1 MNITI
6 CNFKGGVG
14 KSLIAHQLITSF
26 GFDGVEID
34 PYGSLAERLPDKVI
48 KVDLSQR
55 VLKKFKNTIFDF
67 GGFNDIKIE
76 QAIKQSQLII
86 IPFNA
91 TIETLQSTIDTV
103 NIIKEFDKPI
113 LFVAN
118 MVQKAEDIEEVNV
131 IIQDVLG
138 FECEIF
144 IMPVSVAYQ
153 TAINRN
159 VSILELANAGG
170 LKAFA
175 YKKASAN
182 LLELKTIID
191 TYVYKVVF

>member
-14 KSLIAHQLITSF
+14 KSLLAHQLITSF
-26 GFDGVEID
+26 GFNGIEID
-34 PYGSLAERLPDKVI
+34 PYGNLSDRLPNKVKKI
-48 KVDLSQR
+48 DLSEKRLPQYE
-55 VLKKFKNTIFDF
+55 NTIFDF

-76 QAIKQSQLII
+76 QAIRQSDLII

-91 TIETLQSTIDTV
+91 TIEALQSTIDTI
-103 NIIKEFDKPI
+103 NAIKELDKPI

-118 MVQKAEDIEEVNV
+118 MVQKPEDIKEISI
-131 IIQDVLG
+131 IIQDILG

-144 IMPVSVAYQ
+144 MIPISAAYQ
-153 TAINRN
+153 TAINQN
-159 VSILELANAGG
+159 ISILELVQAGG

-175 YKKASAN
+175 YKKASN
-182 LLELKTIID
+182 NILELKKSID
-191 TYVYKVVF
+191 NYI

>member
-26 GFDGVEID
+26 EFNGVEVD
-34 PYGSLAERLPDKVI
+34 PYGNLADRLPEKVSKI
-48 KVDLSQR
+48 DLSEKNLGQ
-55 VLKKFKNTIFDF
+55 FENTIFDF
-67 GGFNDIKIE
+67 GGFNDVKIE
-76 QAIKQSQLII
+76 QAIRQSELVI

-91 TIETLQSTIDTV
+91 TIETLQSTVDTINV
-103 NIIKEFDKPI
+103 VKEFDRPI

-118 MVQKAEDIEEVNV
+118 MIQKPEDIEEVSV

-144 IMPVSVAYQ
+144 MIPVSAAYQ
-153 TAINRN
+153 TAINQN
-159 VSILELANAGG
+159 VSVLELANAGG
-170 LKAFA
+170 LKSFA
-175 YKKASAN
+175 YKKAAAN
-182 LLELKTIID
+182 IIELKQSID
-191 TYVYKVVF
+191 NYK

>member
-26 GFDGVEID
+26 DFSGVEID
-34 PYGSLAERLPDKVI
+34 PYGNLADRLPDSVSKI
-48 KVDLSQR
+48 DLSEKNLGQ
-55 VLKKFKNTIFDF
+55 FENTIFDF
-67 GGFNDIKIE
+67 GGFNDVKIE
-76 QAIKQSQLII
+76 QAIKQSNLVI

-91 TIETLQSTIDTV
+91 TVETLQSTIDTINV
-103 NIIKEFDKPI
+103 VKEFDRPI

-118 MVQKAEDIEEVNV
+118 MIQKPEDIEEVSV

-144 IMPVSVAYQ
+144 MIPVSCCL
-153 TAINRN
+153 
-159 VSILELANAGG
+159 S
-170 LKAFA
+170 
-175 YKKASAN
+175 
-182 LLELKTIID
+182 
-191 TYVYKVVF
+191 

>member
-26 GFDGVEID
+26 GFNGVEID
-34 PYGSLAERLPDKVI
+34 PYGNLADRLPEKVVRIDLAEKKLG
-48 KVDLSQR
+48 
-55 VLKKFKNTIFDF
+55 KFKNTIFDF

-76 QAIKQSQLII
+76 QAIGQSNLVIV
-86 IPFNA
+86 PFNA

-103 NIIKEFDKPI
+103 HIIKEFDKPI

-118 MVQKAEDIEEVNV
+118 MIQKPEDIEEINV
-131 IIQDVLG
+131 VIQDVLG

-144 IMPVSVAYQ
+144 MIPVSAAYQ
-153 TAINRN
+153 TAINKN
-159 VSILELANAGG
+159 VSILELADSGG
-170 LKAFA
+170 LKSFA
-175 YKKASAN
+175 YKKAAAN
-182 LLELKTIID
+182 IRDLKKSID
-191 TYVYKVVF
+191 NYS